1 MKSLQRI
8 IHPLLLLAFFVP
20 ILQTASGQVP
30 ASWKTFT
37 DTAGNFTARYPGNW
51 INKIKE
57 GNRVFFTSP
66 EDRSGDR
73 FRENVNIH
81 VSKNPAYGV
90 TVKIRD
96 MFPAVL
102 EQLKPS
108 FKDFASEGQRYFTW
122 NGQEACEIEYT
133 GYNKLDETLRVRLLQ
148 WFCFFRGRLYT
159 ATFTSEANNISHTKT
174 ARNIMKSIIFK

>member
-1 MKSLQRI
+1 MKSFRRFIYLFQ
-8 IHPLLLLAFFVP
+8 LLVFFIA
-20 ILQTASGQVP
+20 ILQTASAQVP

-37 DTAGNFTARYPGNW
+37 DTAGNFTVRYPGNW

-73 FRENVNIH
+73 FRENINIH

-96 MFPAVL
+96 MFPAVI
-102 EQLKPS
+102 EQLKPA
-108 FKDFASEGQRYFTW
+108 FKDFINEGQRYFTW

-148 WFCFFRGRLYT
+148 WFCFYRGRLYT
-159 ATFTSEANNISHTKT
+159 VTFTSEAGYTSHTKT
-174 ARNIMKSIIFK
+174 ARNIMNSIFFK